1 MALRHIEKHIDQ
13 DVHRQ
18 SSQRFVKSRQDPDP
32 IVPGLEENLQRKK
45 ARAPDFAST
54 DTNPIVSPHDS
65 NNLYMDADMPDVDM
79 EVPLSELLNYIAANW
94 KPEFNREHLD
104 LFAEFQ
110 ASLSCGEIPFS
121 TPLIP
126 SNVECEL
133 FDDNAPDFGIEVPGE
148 CNI

>member
-1 MALRHIEKHIDQ
+1 
-13 DVHRQ
+13 
-18 SSQRFVKSRQDPDP
+18 
-32 IVPGLEENLQRKK
+32 
-45 ARAPDFAST
+45 
-54 DTNPIVSPHDS
+54 
-65 NNLYMDADMPDVDM
+65 MDADMPDVDM